1 MKQILQTAA
10 KKIEQQIM
18 DKNESNYETREMVK
32 KGITN
37 IVHTKSLKKFS
48 FPDSF
53 MPGLLKCS
61 NKKRRGIS

>member
-10 KKIEQQIM
+10 KKFEQNRM

-37 IVHTKSLKKFS
+37 IVHTKS
-48 FPDSF
+48 
-53 MPGLLKCS
+53 
-61 NKKRRGIS
+61 